1 MDALR
6 KMINNLFKESLYGE
20 KKKQLMFWQLFFISH
35 KNDVKTFLKWI
46 VNQFPK
52 GTR

>member
-20 KKKQLMFWQLFFISH
+20 KKINVLIAFFSFLI
-35 KNDVKTFLKWI
+35 KMTFLK
-46 VNQFPK
+46 
-52 GTR
+52 